1 MKLIKDYKTN
11 DQYRYSFTTLAK
23 QIFGLDIKSWYE
35 KGFWQDRYIPYSFVE
50 SGQVIANVSVN
61 LLDLMIE
68 GKTYKAIQIGTVMT
82 HPDYRGKGL
91 SSQLMQ
97 YVLEEYAGTYD
108 YMYLFANESVL
119 DFYPKFGFK
128 RVEEYQFSTTKGN
141 RSYQNKYLQKLDV
154 KHKKDLEKV
163 YDMVKNRVPVSNSFA
178 TLQTDSLTMF
188 HCLNGFQ
195 DHLYY
200 ILEEDAIV
208 MFEKRGTVLHV
219 YDIICKKAFHLEQLL
234 EKVTDDQTDKICLY
248 FTPEQ
253 SQLYE
258 ESIYKRNGAL
268 FVKEENGL
276 SFPSK
281 RMHPITS
288 EA

>member
-23 QIFGLDIKSWYE
+23 QIFGLDINSWYE

-68 GKTYKAIQIGTVMT
+68 GKTYQAIQIGTVMT

-141 RSYQNKYLQKLDV
+141 RSYQNKNLQKLDV
-154 KHKKDLEKV
+154 QQKKDLEKV
-163 YDMVKNRVPVSNSFA
+163 NDMVKNRVPVSNSFA
-178 TLQTDSLTMF
+178 TLKTDSLTMF

-219 YDIICKKAFHLEQLL
+219 YDMISKKAFHLEQLL

>member
-23 QIFGLDIKSWYE
+23 QIFGLDINSWYE

-61 LLDLMIE
+61 LLDLLIE
-68 GKTYKAIQIGTVMT
+68 GKTYQAIQIGTVMT

-91 SSQLMQ
+91 SSQLIQ

-119 DFYPKFGFK
+119 NFYPKFGFK
-128 RVEEYQFSTTKGN
+128 RVEEHQFSTKKGN
-141 RSYQNKYLQKLDV
+141 RSYQNKNLQKLDV
-154 KHKKDLEKV
+154 QQKKDLEKV

-219 YDIICKKAFHLEQLL
+219 YDMICKKAFHLEQLL
-234 EKVTDDQTDKICLY
+234 EKVTDDQTEKICLY